1 MFKFIKIIKN
11 KLNIRFNTYY
21 IFENNNKY
29 SSKIKIDK
37 KFKFLVID
45 NIKKTKLINTKDYK
59 SNLFLEEGI
68 KKKCIAFCITHNNN
82 FAHITWISNSNI
94 SKKFV
99 DQCPMR
105 INWHN
110 TMVWGRAFTNPIY
123 RNNGLYSFTQ
133 QQIQNYLAKNNF
145 KYQKFSIKRNN
156 IQSIKA
162 MKKFKPKIVTIS
174 VYIRLYKFNFRINI
188 PYFNNI

>member
-1 MFKFIKIIKN
+1 MSNFIKIFKN

-21 IFENNNKY
+21 IFENNNKH
-29 SSKIKIDK
+29 SSKITIDK

-45 NIKKTKLINTKDYK
+45 NVEKTKLITPKDYK

-94 SKKFV
+94 SKEFV
-99 DQCPMR
+99 DLCPMR

-110 TMVWGRAFTNPIY
+110 TIVWGRAFTNPIY

-156 IQSIKA
+156 IRSIKA
-162 MKKFKPKIVTIS
+162 MKKFKPKIVAIG

>member
-1 MFKFIKIIKN
+1 MFKFIKIFKN

-45 NIKKTKLINTKDYK
+45 NVEKTKLINTKDYK

-82 FAHITWISNSNI
+82 FEHITRISNSNI
-94 SKKFV
+94 SEL
-99 DQCPMR
+99 
-105 INWHN
+105 
-110 TMVWGRAFTNPIY
+110 
-123 RNNGLYSFTQ
+123 RNILNL
-133 QQIQNYLAKNNF
+133 
-145 KYQKFSIKRNN
+145 
-156 IQSIKA
+156 
-162 MKKFKPKIVTIS
+162 
-174 VYIRLYKFNFRINI
+174 
-188 PYFNNI
+188 